1 MGLFIIGTVISWI
14 AMAIGVSWD
23 ADDDR
28 KTAGKAVVCY
38 VVFFV
43 GLVMAT
49 QGAAYKAH
57 RDALDGKNPYH
68 KEYVYR
74 DMPDGTK
81 VLTDSVY
88 VRE

>member
-1 MGLFIIGTVISWI
+1 MGLFIIGVIISWTT
-14 AMAIGVSWD
+14 MAFAVLWNPRD
-23 ADDDR
+23 ER
-28 KTAGKAVVCY
+28 EKTWKAIICY

-49 QGAAYKAH
+49 QGAADRARKE
-57 RDALDGKNPYH
+57 ALDGENPYH
-68 KEYVYR
+68 KEYVYL